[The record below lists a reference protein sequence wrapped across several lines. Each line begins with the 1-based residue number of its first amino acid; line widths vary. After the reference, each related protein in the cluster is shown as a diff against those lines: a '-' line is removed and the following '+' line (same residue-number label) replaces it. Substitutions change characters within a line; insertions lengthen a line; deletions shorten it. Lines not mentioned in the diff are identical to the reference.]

1 MFLPCRPTHV
11 PIHTCAHVLPDLSVH
26 GDVWGGLCMC
36 YVGGPACMAAHR
48 GLHERG
54 HGCACTCVER
64 CACRRAGLCVSV
76 RVNTG
81 TLRGLEAGCAGG
93 APLSGWG
100 GFYSFQGWRGRQG
113 LCVWLSGYP
122 ARSSR
127 PGSLFPPPAQ
137 PRPGTPLY
145 LGINHG
151 REEGPKILCRL
162 EARETWM
169 ERRWPPA

>member
-1 MFLPCRPTHV
+1 MQT
-11 PIHTCAHVLPDLSVH
+11 HTCAHTHVCTRVAGLSVH
-26 GDVWGGLCMC
+26 GDVCGGLCVC

-48 GLHERG
+48 GLRERG
-54 HGCACTCVER
+54 HGCASTCVEG

-93 APLSGWG
+93 ALLSGWG

-127 PGSLFPPPAQ
+127 PGSLFPPPTQ